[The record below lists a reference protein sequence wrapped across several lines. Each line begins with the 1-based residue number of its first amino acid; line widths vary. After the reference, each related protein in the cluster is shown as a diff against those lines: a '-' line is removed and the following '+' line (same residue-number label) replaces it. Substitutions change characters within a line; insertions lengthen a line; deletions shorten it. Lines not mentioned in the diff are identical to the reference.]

1 MDDKAARQCWETPCK
16 LFDYLDREFD
26 FDIDVAASD
35 HNSKCLFYISDDMP
49 YRKHI
54 GALGLDWFKEFHDQV
69 DCFGT
74 NHLSAWCN
82 PPYARP
88 IDWVKKAHA
97 ETEDTPNS
105 VCVMLLNFDPS
116 TAWYTFAA
124 EHAAEIRI
132 MTGKRVQFDPPA
144 GSGIKSSSN
153 SKPSCLI
160 VFRRKDKSAPCN
172 VWHWDWHKDVYTNE
186 RGILCVKK

>member
-26 FDIDVAASD
+26 FDIDVAASRE
-35 HNSKCLFYISDDMP
+35 NSKCAI
-49 YRKHI
+49 HI
-54 GALGLDWFKEFHDQV
+54 NEQSNSLARSWIDESF
-69 DCFGT
+69 
-74 NHLSAWCN
+74 LSAWCN

-97 ETEDTPNS
+97 ETEQTPNS

-132 MTGKRVQFDPPA
+132 MTGKRVQFDPPD

-172 VWHWDWHKDVYTNE
+172 VWHWDWHKDIYTNE
-186 RGILCVKK
+186 RGILCAKK